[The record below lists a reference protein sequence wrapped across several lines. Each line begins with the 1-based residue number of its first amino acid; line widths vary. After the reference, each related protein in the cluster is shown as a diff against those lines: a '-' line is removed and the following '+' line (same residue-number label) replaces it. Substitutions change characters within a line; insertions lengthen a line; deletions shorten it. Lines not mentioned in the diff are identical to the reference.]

1 MFAKLMII
9 TLLLA
14 CLAGG
19 LLGLRQQ
26 RLQFAH
32 DNAALH
38 ARIAALR
45 ADLWEAQ
52 VRAAESVQPDRLRQS
67 LDRAR
72 LALEPDAAAPGAPE
86 TRFARLPAADASRP

>member
-1 MFAKLMII
+1 MFAKLMTI

-19 LLGLRQQ
+19 LLALRQR
-26 RLQFAH
+26 RLCVAH

-52 VRAAESVQPDRLRQS
+52 VRAAEAIQLDRLRQS
-67 LDRAR
+67 IDRAQF
-72 LALEPDAAAPGAPE
+72 ALEPDADAAREA
-86 TRFARLPAADASRP
+86 RFARLPDAGEPHR